1 MDQPHNSL
9 ELPLGVA
16 PSDAKR
22 ITIAE
27 PQKLNVEDGL
37 VEEQFQDFFRM
48 ADEHRK
54 PRESVWDTAWDLYN
68 GRYDW
73 TGKEDWQA
81 KVNVPKVRG
90 VVDKAAGSFRR
101 ALIRMKRFY
110 HIESE
115 TRLGIEQVFY
125 TMNLLDY
132 WFDQIGFI
140 EEFTTGLKSGLITS
154 TLVFKVWWDWYT
166 HNEPRW
172 ETRLVKQPQTEL
184 GINVG
189 TMLVPED
196 YVTREPKTMGRLGI
210 KAIDP
215 YNFWIGE
222 HNAYRIEKV
231 TVDFSY
237 VEALAKKGV
246 YDKEAVDKL
255 YQRSTD
261 RMSEANE
268 QARKQ
273 ERVQPDSG
281 NKFRRLV
288 DIYHYW
294 GDLYDEDGHV
304 TARNIMYT
312 MGDKDVVLRKPQE
325 NPLFH
330 GSDPYV
336 VGTPYIVPFSTYHR
350 GIVEDI
356 SGIVTMMTNL
366 ACLIIDGA
374 QFDALQAYEA
384 DYELIEDGGTKS
396 LKKGVYPGIV
406 IPTKAFD
413 NTTGKPVVRPI
424 QTGKIPQLAIQVMA
438 MLDREQQLSTSV
450 TNATRGQD
458 IGTDTLGEFQSLVS
472 SANEGLDEAARTVEE
487 TTLNELLRKSI
498 STVYQY
504 NEDYQL
510 PRLTENFPQVS
521 MMLLDMTPEERYAT
535 MLGQFSFK
543 ARGVSIMMDKA
554 ADLKQID
561 AFTKLVSAI
570 PGVMSR
576 INVDELLENIIV
588 GIGWNPSRIL
598 LNPGSQPVMPMGVQG
613 GQPVPMGP
621 GGQLPPPQMTG
632 QQAAQLTP
640 AQIVAGQQGAVQGGA
655 RNNPQ
660 ANPTRQLPQ

>member
-1 MDQPHNSL
+1 MDRPNNSL

-27 PQKLNVEDGL
+27 PQKLNVEDDL
-37 VEEQFQDFFRM
+37 VAEQFQDFFRL

-73 TGKEDWQA
+73 TGKEDWQS
-81 KVNVPKVRG
+81 KVNIPKVRG

-115 TRLGIEQVFY
+115 TRLGIEQGFY

-132 WFDQIGFI
+132 WLEQVNFV

-154 TLVFKVWWDWYT
+154 TIVFKVWWDWYT
-166 HNEPRW
+166 NSEPHW
-172 ETRLVKQPQTEL
+172 ETRLIKQPLMEFGIKVGETE
-184 GINVG
+184 IA
-189 TMLVPED
+189 EE
-196 YVTREPKTMGRLGI
+196 YVTREPKTMGRLGVR
-210 KAIDP
+210 AIDP
-215 YNFWIGE
+215 YHFWIAE
-222 HNAYRIEKV
+222 QNAYRIEKV

-237 VEALAKKGV
+237 IEALAKKGV
-246 YDKEAVDKL
+246 YDKEAAEKL
-255 YQRSTD
+255 FQRSQD
-261 RMSEANE
+261 GMAEAKE

-273 ERVQPDSG
+273 ERVQPGSST
-281 NKFRRLV
+281 KFKRPV

-294 GDLYDEDGHV
+294 GDLCDEDGKV
-304 TARNIMYT
+304 IARNIMYT

-330 GSDPYV
+330 GRDPYV
-336 VGTPYIVPFSTYHR
+336 VGTPYIVPFSTYNR
-350 GIVEDI
+350 GIVEDV

-374 QFDALQAYEA
+374 QFDALQAFEA
-384 DYELIEDGGTKS
+384 DYELIEDAGTKS
-396 LKKGVYPGIV
+396 LKKGIYPGIV

-424 QTGKIPQLAIQVMA
+424 KTGKIPQLAIQVMA

-450 TNATRGQD
+450 TNAIRGQD
-458 IGTDTLGEFQSLVS
+458 IGSETLGEFQSIIG

-487 TTLNELLRKSI
+487 TTLNELLEKSI
-498 STVYQY
+498 ATVYQY
-504 NEDYQL
+504 NEDYQIE
-510 PRLTENFPQVS
+510 RLTENFPQVS
-521 MMLLDMTPEERYAT
+521 LMLLDMTPEERYAT
-535 MLGQFSFK
+535 MLGKFAFK
-543 ARGVSIMMDKA
+543 ARGVSVMMDKA
-554 ADLKQID
+554 QDLKQID

-570 PGVMSR
+570 PGVMAR

-598 LNPGSQPVMPMGVQG
+598 LNPGSQPVIPVAVQG

-621 GGQLPPPQMTG
+621 DGQLPPPQMTG

-655 RNNPQ
+655 RNNPM
-660 ANPTRQLPQ
+660 ANPTRPLPQ